1 LEKAM
6 IELRDQLKNNK
17 AEEEKLKQDE
27 SQRHWVASGLAQFS
41 GLLRQS
47 MNDMGELSA
56 QVVSYLVNYM
66 HVNQAGFYNLHD
78 VENQEKHFKLSAI
91 YAYGRHKYPD
101 QILAWGEGLVGA
113 CALERET
120 IYLQEVP
127 EGYTHITSGLGEATP
142 SNILIVP
149 LKYNEEIH
157 GVIELAA
164 FKLFEDYQIQFV
176 ERIAESVASTLSG
189 VKTNEQTAKL
199 LRESQSQAEMMREQ
213 EDLMKQNMIELEATQ
228 IEAAKQGDE
237 FISFSNAVNAALMK
251 AEFDLNGQLI
261 FYNDRFENCLGLA
274 AKQGTKFSIS
284 TLIDRKR
291 LNWFER
297 YWSDIIAQ
305 KSHFE
310 GEIPM
315 INTEGNHVW
324 VMGTFTSMFNQENQI
339 EKVLFLGLDV
349 SMRKNKDQQ
358 NTSLIEA
365 INQSTLKMEF
375 DIEGQFISINERLM
389 KALQLSNDE
398 VKKMSIKDFIL
409 DDPRRNFATI
419 WKNISRSIP
428 YEGRIGM
435 RNKQHDVL
443 WFYGNFS
450 HINSQ
455 ISQSEEKVVLIAS
468 DITRQVEIEEKSKTQ
483 TKRLMEQEEL
493 LKAHSEELSQK
504 LREAK
509 EEMRTQYKEIEIVK
523 ALNEKTLEG
532 ALDAIIAINQFGKIE
547 FFNEAAEE
555 LWDIAKRDILGKHI
569 VELLPEIHATLGDN
583 YMGAYLRISDSTVLR
598 QRNEVFFINQ
608 DGQKENVL
616 ITLSEAKDGDN
627 YRLTGFIQKVELELF

>member
-1 LEKAM
+1 
-6 IELRDQLKNNK
+6 
-17 AEEEKLKQDE
+17 
-27 SQRHWVASGLAQFS
+27 
-41 GLLRQS
+41 
-47 MNDMGELSA
+47 
-56 QVVSYLVNYM
+56 
-66 HVNQAGFYNLHD
+66 
-78 VENQEKHFKLSAI
+78 
-91 YAYGRHKYPD
+91 
-101 QILAWGEGLVGA
+101 
-113 CALERET
+113 
-120 IYLQEVP
+120 
-127 EGYTHITSGLGEATP
+127 
-142 SNILIVP
+142 
-149 LKYNEEIH
+149 
-157 GVIELAA
+157 
-164 FKLFEDYQIQFV
+164 
-176 ERIAESVASTLSG
+176 
-189 VKTNEQTAKL
+189 
-199 LRESQSQAEMMREQ
+199 
-213 EDLMKQNMIELEATQ
+213 
-228 IEAAKQGDE
+228 
-237 FISFSNAVNAALMK
+237 
-251 AEFDLNGQLI
+251 
-261 FYNDRFENCLGLA
+261 
-274 AKQGTKFSIS
+274 
-284 TLIDRKR
+284 
-291 LNWFER
+291 
-297 YWSDIIAQ
+297 
-305 KSHFE
+305 
-310 GEIPM
+310 
-315 INTEGNHVW
+315 
-324 VMGTFTSMFNQENQI
+324 
-339 EKVLFLGLDV
+339 
-349 SMRKNKDQQ
+349 
-358 NTSLIEA
+358 
-365 INQSTLKMEF
+365 MEF

>member
-1 LEKAM
+1 
-6 IELRDQLKNNK
+6 
-17 AEEEKLKQDE
+17 
-27 SQRHWVASGLAQFS
+27 
-41 GLLRQS
+41 
-47 MNDMGELSA
+47 
-56 QVVSYLVNYM
+56 
-66 HVNQAGFYNLHD
+66 
-78 VENQEKHFKLSAI
+78 
-91 YAYGRHKYPD
+91 
-101 QILAWGEGLVGA
+101 
-113 CALERET
+113 
-120 IYLQEVP
+120 
-127 EGYTHITSGLGEATP
+127 
-142 SNILIVP
+142 
-149 LKYNEEIH
+149 
-157 GVIELAA
+157 
-164 FKLFEDYQIQFV
+164 
-176 ERIAESVASTLSG
+176 
-189 VKTNEQTAKL
+189 
-199 LRESQSQAEMMREQ
+199 
-213 EDLMKQNMIELEATQ
+213 
-228 IEAAKQGDE
+228 
-237 FISFSNAVNAALMK
+237 
-251 AEFDLNGQLI
+251 
-261 FYNDRFENCLGLA
+261 
-274 AKQGTKFSIS
+274 
-284 TLIDRKR
+284 
-291 LNWFER
+291 
-297 YWSDIIAQ
+297 
-305 KSHFE
+305 
-310 GEIPM
+310 
-315 INTEGNHVW
+315 
-324 VMGTFTSMFNQENQI
+324 MGTFTSMFNQENQI